1 MKGVCWERGQRPAAL
16 IPNDP
21 NGDASRL
28 LESFRGV
35 PALPIA
41 MRLRITPGSSERS
54 RVCEYVVIDACSA
67 VQLRMGAHGWSLGWS
82 KIGSCIAVGVNQ
94 VREGV

>member
-1 MKGVCWERGQRPAAL
+1 MGEGSAAGGANPRRP
-16 IPNDP
+16 
-21 NGDASRL
+21 DASRL
-28 LESFRGV
+28 LQSFRGV

-41 MRLRITPGSSERS
+41 MRLRNTPGSSERS